1 MANKPLTPGTQRIV
15 DHLQKGK
22 FRELH
27 DVTDLCVEVMQAIV
41 EKEITTGAAREMRQ
55 WAELMYTSIQV
66 QQGGDNDISF
76 ITNLV
81 QMNINGQQQESPK
94 PIEVVESKP
103 AQLPEPAPE
112 PETYEILDLDAILPK
127 AAAV

>member
-1 MANKPLTPGTQRIV
+1 
-15 DHLQKGK
+15 
-22 FRELH
+22 
-27 DVTDLCVEVMQAIV
+27 MQAIA

-81 QMNINGQQQESPK
+81 QMNINGQQQEAPK

-103 AQLPEPAPE
+103 AQLPEPTPE
-112 PETYEILDLDAILPK
+112 PDTYEILDLDAILPK

>member
-15 DHLQKGK
+15 DHLRKGK

-27 DVTDLCVEVMQAIV
+27 DVTDLCVEVMQAIA

-81 QMNINGQQQESPK
+81 QMNINGDQKSEAPVTVEVQQPQML
-94 PIEVVESKP
+94 
-103 AQLPEPAPE
+103 QE
-112 PETYEILDLDAILPK
+112 PERAYEVLDLDEILPK
-127 AAAV
+127 AVAG

>member
-15 DHLQKGK
+15 DHLRAGK
-22 FRELH
+22 FRELN

-81 QMNINGQQQESPK
+81 QMNINKEEAPVTIDVQSP
-94 PIEVVESKP
+94 PP
-103 AQLPEPAPE
+103 TLLPEPEDYA
-112 PETYEILDLDAILPK
+112 ILDLDEILPK
-127 AAAV
+127 VAAG